1 MPSFVGRVLEYDG
14 SCIEEP
20 TNAEMLAM
28 NVMANRVNELKRLGL
43 IRVGMVTNWLA
54 RQVIPLKKQ
63 VRSEWE

>member
-1 MPSFVGRVLEYDG
+1 
-14 SCIEEP
+14 
-20 TNAEMLAM
+20 MLAV

-43 IRVGMVTNWLA
+43 TRVGMVTNWLA